1 MFFSKYNWKPLK
13 VLSMSVVTQY
23 MILKDY
29 SGYFVEI
36 FGKNLEIVENLN
48 REKVGKLSQLGCV
61 TVAQAKDEGLDQA
74 LGSGDGGKQKNAV
87 DISESGQ
94 ARPNDGLAMW
104 EEGGV
109 KHDSQI
115 SGVSVWVD
123 EVANSEMETLEEEQ
137 ILTRGGEW
145 NEDLNFSHVKCEM
158 PVKTS
163 SKQSWS

>member
-1 MFFSKYNWKPLK
+1 M
-13 VLSMSVVTQY
+13 Q
-23 MILKDY
+23 
-29 SGYFVEI
+29 
-36 FGKNLEIVENLN
+36 
-48 REKVGKLSQLGCV
+48 
-61 TVAQAKDEGLDQA
+61 
-74 LGSGDGGKQKNAV
+74 
-87 DISESGQ
+87 
-94 ARPNDGLAMW
+94 